1 MSPENR
7 LVLNQLLGAAFRQ
20 QKLIF
25 YGMGIVAALTG
36 LGILIMSVV
45 VPPAPGEERIVAV
58 LQGVAVIFILFCGWC
73 FWYVRRRLA
82 QVLDLIYK
90 RPGEISSVKTVTVT
104 RGGVSSHAIRLH
116 TRDGQMV
123 GFNVRGGQQQ
133 ELLRRIV
140 DEIPHLE
147 LSEG

>member
-1 MSPENR
+1 MSAENR
-7 LVLNQLLGAAFRQ
+7 QVLNQLLDAAFQQ

-36 LGILIMSVV
+36 VGILIMSFV

-58 LQGVAVIFILFCGWC
+58 LQGVAVVFILFCGWC

-90 RPGEISSVKTVTVT
+90 RPGEIASVKTVTVT
-104 RGGVSSHAIRLH
+104 RRGISGHAIRLH

-123 GFNVRGGQQQ
+123 GFNVQGSQRQ

-140 DEIPHLE
+140 DEIPHLT
-147 LSEG
+147 LSKG